1 MIALSAAMTLPT
13 STLAADE
20 ELGALALESAP
31 VESMPAS
38 ATPTRLFVESAL
50 GRTQGRSGAPSR
62 DVRRVSVDLVHASR
76 IAPGWHA
83 VVSDRLDHIRPAE
96 PGSDA
101 TLNSLREGYLSWS
114 DEAATA
120 VVEVGRINVRNGPG
134 YGYNPTDFFR
144 DGALR
149 AVTTA
154 NPFALRENRMGTV
167 ALRAQKLWSG
177 GSVTAVL
184 SPKLDDARSGKA
196 FSLDLGATNNR
207 NRGLLTLSQQ
217 WSDRVSGQVLL
228 YKDSGSRVQPGASL
242 TALLS
247 DAVVGHFEWSSATGS
262 GMADGGTGVPASGGR
277 GHRLASGLTFTTSTK
292 LSLTAELQFNG
303 LSLGAA
309 EWDRLARSNPLALGT
324 YLLDAQRQQELA
336 PRRAYMLYA
345 TQRDAGIK
353 NLDLTAFLRVN
364 AVDHSRLAWLDVRYH
379 WPKVDLAIQWQQ
391 TSGSALS
398 EYGFAPERRNLQALL
413 SFHLQ

>member
-1 MIALSAAMTLPT
+1 M
-13 STLAADE
+13 
-20 ELGALALESAP
+20 
-31 VESMPAS
+31 
-38 ATPTRLFVESAL
+38 
-50 GRTQGRSGAPSR
+50 
-62 DVRRVSVDLVHASR
+62 
-76 IAPGWHA
+76 
-83 VVSDRLDHIRPAE
+83 
-96 PGSDA
+96 
-101 TLNSLREGYLSWS
+101 
-114 DEAATA
+114 
-120 VVEVGRINVRNGPG
+120 
-134 YGYNPTDFFR
+134 
-144 DGALR
+144 
-149 AVTTA
+149 
-154 NPFALRENRMGTV
+154 
-167 ALRAQKLWSG
+167 
-177 GSVTAVL
+177 
-184 SPKLDDARSGKA
+184 
-196 FSLDLGATNNR
+196 
-207 NRGLLTLSQQ
+207 
-217 WSDRVSGQVLL
+217 LL

-262 GMADGGTGVPASGGR
+262 GVADDGTVVPASGGR

-324 YLLDAQRQQELA
+324 YLLDAKRQQELA

-398 EYGFAPERRNLQALL
+398 EYGFTPERRNLQALL